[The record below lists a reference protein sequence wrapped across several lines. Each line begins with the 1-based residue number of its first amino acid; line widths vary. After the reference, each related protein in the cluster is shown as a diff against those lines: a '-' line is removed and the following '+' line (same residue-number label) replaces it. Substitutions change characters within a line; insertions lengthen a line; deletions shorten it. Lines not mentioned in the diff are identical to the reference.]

1 MLKNFRFSIPRWFT
15 IVIIRCLATK
25 VRNTASRLIHFIVR
39 SWFLSPQTAEHLFRS
54 GRVHTA
60 PEKQFENAALFLR
73 LGLPSTLIHYESGDF
88 HLKTLFKPEKFENRA
103 LFLRLG
109 LPSTLIRQENGAFH
123 LKMFFKP
130 VEFKNVGFSFPCGR
144 KTF

>member
-1 MLKNFRFSIPRWFT
+1 MVHDCHHPLLSNQSEEHSQQAYSFY
-15 IVIIRCLATK
+15 CTK
-25 VRNTASRLIHFIVR
+25 P
-39 SWFLSPQTAEHLFRS
+39 WFLSPRTAEYLFRS

-60 PEKQFENAALFLR
+60 REKRFENAALFLR
-73 LGLPSTLIHYESGDF
+73 LGLPSTLIHPESGDF
-88 HLKTLFKPEKFENRA
+88 HLKTLFKPEKFEDRA

-109 LPSTLIRQENGAFH
+109 LPSTIIRQENGAFH

-130 VEFKNVGFSFPCGR
+130 EEFKNVGFSFPCGR